1 MPYRT
6 SSETAERKRAMRSR
20 LLQAARTLFAT
31 HGYAATTMQ
40 QIVQAA
46 GTSIGNCYFYFPDKS
61 ALLLAL
67 VEESSADLGR
77 VIDAAIADLPPGS
90 AQLPVAIYSSVLA
103 LLQQPD
109 LARLMLVETGQPQV
123 RQVAMA
129 HFTARIE
136 RVFRDNP
143 ALLSGADPGM
153 AAYAWQGAVFNV
165 LEGVMNERLSGDPAT
180 VAHFLARWN
189 VRALGLPAPVTAEAL
204 AALDQYIARHSG
216 SDGVEPV

>member
-6 SSETAERKRAMRSR
+6 SDETAERKRAMRGR

-40 QIVQAA
+40 QIVRAA
-46 GTSIGNCYFYFPDKS
+46 GTSIGNCYFYFPDKG

-67 VEESSADLGR
+67 VEDSSADLGR
-77 VIDAAIADLPPGS
+77 VIDAAIADLPPGPS
-90 AQLPVAIYSSVLA
+90 QLPVAIYSSVLA
-103 LLQQPD
+103 LLRQPD
-109 LARLMLVETGQPQV
+109 LARLMLIETGQLQV

-136 RVFRDNP
+136 RVFSANP

-153 AAYAWQGAVFNV
+153 AAYAWQGAAFNV
-165 LEGVMNERLSGDPAT
+165 LDGVMAGRLPDDPAT
-180 VAHFLARWN
+180 VARFLARWN
-189 VRALGLPAPVTAEAL
+189 VRALGLPPSLTEEAL
-204 AALDQYIARHSG
+204 SALDQYIARQSAPDQ
-216 SDGVEPV
+216 SQSM

>member
-6 SSETAERKRAMRSR
+6 SSETAERKRAMRAR
-20 LLQAARTLFAT
+20 LLDAARALFAT

-40 QIVQAA
+40 QIVRAA
-46 GTSIGNCYFYFPDKS
+46 GTSIGNCYFYFPDKG
-61 ALLLAL
+61 ALLMAL

-77 VIDAAIADLPPGS
+77 VIDEVIADLPPGP

-109 LARLMLVETGQPQV
+109 LARLVLVEASQPQV
-123 RQVAMA
+123 RQVAMS

-136 RVFRDNP
+136 RVFSANP

-165 LEGVMNERLSGDPAT
+165 LDGVMTGRLPGDPAT
-180 VAHFLARWN
+180 VARFLARWN
-189 VRALGLPAPVTAEAL
+189 VQALGLPAPLTVQAL
-204 AALDQYIARHSG
+204 AALDQYIARQATLHQG
-216 SDGVEPV
+216 